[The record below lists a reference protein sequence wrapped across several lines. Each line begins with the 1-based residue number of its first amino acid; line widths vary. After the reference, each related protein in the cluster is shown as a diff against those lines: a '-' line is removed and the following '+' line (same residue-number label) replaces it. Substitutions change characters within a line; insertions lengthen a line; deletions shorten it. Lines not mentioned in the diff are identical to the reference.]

1 MHSVRALS
9 SLTLTVRSD
18 SVVKLLAPHKSF
30 MWVSNC
36 INALSRWASTGCLP
50 CSPPWEPTLE
60 LWRCR
65 SSTWST
71 TQPSR
76 SALSITR
83 LQGEGKIG
91 WQLTKEYTMAAG
103 LLVSGSGGC
112 STRRREQVSRLTDQ
126 WWNDWK
132 KFRRM
137 SIKLWAIKEDIT
149 FWFQKVSWILSTVLS
164 QKVGWSPQRL
174 SSPYPSPL
182 HAGGLIAVL
191 R

>member
-1 MHSVRALS
+1 MLKGKDWSGVRTLGQSKHSVRPLS

-83 LQGEGKIG
+83 LQGEGKN
-91 WQLTKEYTMAAG
+91 WVTKGDTMVAG
-103 LLVSGSGGC
+103 RLVSGSGGC

-126 WWNDWK
+126 CRILFNK
-132 KFRRM
+132 
-137 SIKLWAIKEDIT
+137 
-149 FWFQKVSWILSTVLS
+149 KVSNKKIHHTLISKGYLNSVS
-164 QKVGWSPQRL
+164 CAISKGWLEPTE
-174 SSPYPSPL
+174 
-182 HAGGLIAVL
+182 AE
-191 R
+191 